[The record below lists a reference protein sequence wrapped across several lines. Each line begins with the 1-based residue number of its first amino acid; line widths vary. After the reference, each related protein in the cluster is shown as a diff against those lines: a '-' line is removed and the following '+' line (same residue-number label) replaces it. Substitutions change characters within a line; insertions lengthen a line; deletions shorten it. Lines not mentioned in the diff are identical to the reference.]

1 MRLQSMDMKGL
12 QEREWMMNK
21 VKTMVSIMMLQE
33 GSSQQSDVRQT
44 WVVDVLL
51 PSLFTM
57 LLLGC
62 LIHLGYCALKSQLE
76 PVVRF
81 HYAISAFPV

>member
-1 MRLQSMDMKGL
+1 MRLQSMDVKAG
-12 QEREWMMNK
+12 QGREWMMDK
-21 VKTMVSIMMLQE
+21 AKTVIFRVIMQE
-33 GSSQQSDVRQT
+33 GLEGEQASSES

-57 LLLGC
+57 LLMGC
-62 LIHLGYCALKSQLE
+62 LIHLGYCALRSQLE

-81 HYAISAFPV
+81 HYAISAFPM